1 MQHLSITNLKIKEL
15 LYRSW
20 YRGCKETDI
29 LLGEYVRKNHE
40 KFSDSEIS
48 LLEELMQ
55 ESDTDIY
62 NWVSGIAQSPAKYL
76 NLIENITKFN
86 IENGAKKISA

>member
-29 LLGEYVRKNHE
+29 LLGEYVRQNHE
-40 KFSDSEIS
+40 EFSDSEIS

-62 NWVSGIAQSPAKYL
+62 NWISGTSQIPSKYL

-86 IENGAKKISA
+86 IENAAKKISA